1 MLLEEIKK
9 PNDIKKIKPKDYSK
23 LALEIRRFL
32 VHKVSNTGG
41 HLASNLGT
49 VELTM
54 ALHIALDLPKDKII
68 WDVGHQSY
76 THKLLTGRKDEFDSL
91 RTYGGLSGFPKIE
104 ESPCDAFD
112 TGHSST
118 SISAGLGI
126 VKGQE
131 LNGDDGT
138 VVCVI
143 GDGALTGGM
152 AFEALNNA
160 AMVDRNFIIILN
172 DNKMSISENVGSM
185 SRYLDSL
192 RLGEGYN
199 DLKAGVQK
207 NLHKVPVIGDS
218 LVDKISK
225 TKSSIKQLFIPGMFF
240 EDMGITYVGPFDGHD
255 VKKLVNIL
263 GEAKKIDHP
272 VLIHVLTK
280 KGKGYRYAESDP
292 SKFHGI
298 APFDVKSGEL
308 KKAKKALTNTK
319 VFSNA
324 LVDIA
329 KNDDKIIAITAAMT
343 DGTGLKKFKHYY
355 PNRIFD
361 VGIAEE
367 HAVTFAAGMATTGI
381 KPFFAVY
388 SSFLQRAYDQV
399 IHDVCIPKLPVK
411 FMIDRAGLVGK
422 DGETHQ
428 GIFDISYLLS
438 IPNMVVISPINAKE
452 LEMSVKYAANY
463 NEPIAVRYSRGYAVE
478 DFEEQI
484 TDFEFG
490 KSITLRDGKKIAIIN
505 VGNIIEESKIAI
517 NKLCEDGYDPKLIN
531 ARFLKPFD
539 TNMIKELC
547 ADFDIIATVE
557 EGIINGGFGESVL
570 NYINDL
576 KNKGINVNSNL
587 KVINIGIEDSFVK
600 QGDIPTLR
608 KVCKID
614 GESIYERIKELL

>member
-1 MLLEEIKK
+1 MLLEQIKG

-54 ALHIALDLPKDKII
+54 ALHLALDLPKDKII

-76 THKLLTGRKDEFDSL
+76 THKLLTGRMDEFDSL
-91 RTYGGLSGFPKIE
+91 RTYGGLSGFPKMG

-126 VKGQE
+126 VMGHSIKKQ
-131 LNGDDGT
+131 DGT
-138 VVCVI
+138 VVSVI

-160 AMVDRNFIIILN
+160 AMVNRNFIIILN
-172 DNKMSISENVGSM
+172 DNRMSISENVGSM
-185 SRYLDSL
+185 SRYLDNL

-207 NLHKVPVIGDS
+207 TLHRVPVIGDS

-225 TKSSIKQLFIPGMFF
+225 TKSSIKQLFIPGMLF

-263 GEAKKIDHP
+263 NEAKKIDHP

-280 KGKGYRYAESDP
+280 KGKGYRYAENNP

-298 APFDVKSGEL
+298 APFEVKTGEL
-308 KKAKKALTNTK
+308 KSKKSGLTYTDVFANT
-319 VFSNA
+319 
-324 LVDIA
+324 LVKLADE
-329 KNDDKIIAITAAMT
+329 DKKIMAITAAMP
-343 DGTGLKKFKHYY
+343 DGTGLSRFKKKY
-355 PNRIFD
+355 PDRCMD

-367 HAVTFAAGMATTGI
+367 HAVTFAAGMATTGL

-388 SSFLQRAYDQV
+388 SSFLQRSYDQI
-399 IHDVCIPKLPVK
+399 IHDVCIPGLPVK
-411 FMIDRAGLVGK
+411 FMVDRAGLVGK

-428 GIFDISYLLS
+428 GIFDISYLLG
-438 IPNMVVISPINAKE
+438 IPNMTVISPSNAKE
-452 LEMSVKYAANY
+452 LELAVAYAASY
-463 NEPIAVRYSRGYAVE
+463 NAPITVRYSRGYASNLYSE
-478 DFEEQI
+478 DVTPFEY
-484 TDFEFG
+484 G
-490 KSITLRDGKKIAIIN
+490 KSNILKPGEKIAIIN
-505 VGNIIEESKIAI
+505 VGNIIDECKECVD
-517 NKLCEDGYDPKLIN
+517 LLVEDGHNPELIN
-531 ARFLKPFD
+531 ARFLKPLDKDMLLKVAGEFD
-539 TNMIKELC
+539 YVI
-547 ADFDIIATVE
+547 TVE
-557 EGIINGGFGESVL
+557 EGVVNGGYGEAVL
-570 NYINDL
+570 KYFNDL
-576 KNKGINVNSNL
+576 RNDGKINNNF
-587 KVINIGIEDSFVK
+587 KVLNIGIEDEFVK
-600 QGDIPTLR
+600 QGDIKTLR

-614 GESIYERIKELL
+614 GKSIYERIKKIL

>member
-1 MLLEEIKK
+1 MFLEQIKG

-54 ALHIALDLPKDKII
+54 ALHLALDLPKDKII

-76 THKLLTGRKDEFDSL
+76 THKLLTGRMNEFDSL
-91 RTYGGLSGFPKIE
+91 RSFGGLSGFPKMS
-104 ESPCDAFD
+104 ESPCDVFD

-126 VKGQE
+126 VMGQQIKGE
-131 LNGDDGT
+131 DGT

-160 AMVDRNFIIILN
+160 AMVNRNFIIILN

-185 SRYLDSL
+185 SSYLDSL

-207 NLHKVPVIGDS
+207 TLHRVPVIGDT
-218 LVDKISK
+218 LVDKIVK
-225 TKSSIKQLFIPGMFF
+225 TKSSIKQLFIPGMLF

-255 VKKLVNIL
+255 VKKLVNII

-280 KGKGYRYAESDP
+280 KGRGYRYAESNP

-298 APFDVKSGEL
+298 APFVVKTGEL
-308 KKAKKALTNTK
+308 KTKKKGLTYTDVFANTL
-319 VFSNA
+319 SNLA
-324 LVDIA
+324 YE
-329 KNDDKIIAITAAMT
+329 DKKIMAITAAMP
-343 DGTGLKKFKHYY
+343 DGTGLSRFKKKF
-355 PNRIFD
+355 PDRCLD

-367 HAVTFAAGMATTGI
+367 HAVTFAAGMATTGL

-388 SSFLQRAYDQV
+388 SSFLQRSYDQI

-411 FMIDRAGLVGK
+411 FMVDRAGLVGK

-438 IPNMVVISPINAKE
+438 VPNMTVIAPINAKE
-452 LEMSVKYAANY
+452 LEMAVKYSASFEA
-463 NEPIAVRYSRGYAVE
+463 PIAVRYSRGYAC
-478 DFEEQI
+478 DFYSDEI
-484 TDFEFG
+484 TEFEYG
-490 KSITLRDGKKIAIIN
+490 KSICLKKGEKIAIIN
-505 VGNIIEESKIAI
+505 VGNMIEESKKCVD
-517 NKLCEDGYDPKLIN
+517 KLIEDGYNPELIN
-531 ARFLKPFD
+531 ARFIKPLD
-539 TNMIKELC
+539 KDMIK
-547 ADFDIIATVE
+547 DVVNRFDYVITVE
-557 EGIINGGFGESVL
+557 EGIISGGYGESIL
-570 NYINDL
+570 KYINDL
-576 KNKGINVNSNL
+576 KNEGLTNIP
-587 KVINIGIEDSFVK
+587 KVLNIGIEDKFVK
-600 QGDIPTLR
+600 QGDINTLR
-608 KVCKID
+608 KVLKID
-614 GESIYERIKELL
+614 GESIYERIKKIL

>member
-1 MLLEEIKK
+1 MLLEEIKQ

-54 ALHIALDLPKDKII
+54 ALHLALDLPKDKII

-76 THKLLTGRKDEFDSL
+76 THKLLTGRKDEFESL

-207 NLHKVPVIGDS
+207 TLHKVPVIGDS

-255 VKKLVNIL
+255 VKKMVNIL
-263 GEAKKIDHP
+263 NEAKKIDHP

-280 KGKGYRYAESDP
+280 KGKGYKYAEKEP

-298 APFDVKSGEL
+298 APFTVKTGEL
-308 KKAKKALTNTK
+308 KSVKTGATNTG
-319 VFSNA
+319 VFSKT
-324 LVDIA
+324 LVDVA
-329 KNDDKIIAITAAMT
+329 GNDKKIVAITAAMT
-343 DGTGLKKFKHYY
+343 DGTGLKKFKSKY
-355 PNRIFD
+355 PDRFFD

-367 HAVTFAAGMATTGI
+367 HAVTFAAGMATTGL

-388 SSFLQRAYDQV
+388 SSFLQRSYDQI

-411 FMIDRAGLVGK
+411 FMVDRAGLVGK

-428 GIFDISYLLS
+428 GIFDISYLIS
-438 IPNMVVISPINAKE
+438 IPNMTVISPINAKE
-452 LEMSVKYAANY
+452 LDMAVRFAADFDG
-463 NEPIAVRYSRGYAVE
+463 PIAVRYSRGYASNDYE
-478 DFEEQI
+478 DKTCKLEL
-484 TDFEFG
+484 G
-490 KSITLRDGKKIAIIN
+490 KSNTLRDGEKIAIIN
-505 VGNIIEESKIAI
+505 VGNIIDESKEAVELLVKDEL
-517 NKLCEDGYDPKLIN
+517 NPKLIN
-531 ARFLKPFD
+531 ARFLKPID
-539 TNMIKELC
+539 TDMIKSLC
-547 ADFDIIATVE
+547 KDYDLIVTVE
-557 EGIINGGFGESVL
+557 EGLINGGFGDYVL
-570 NYINDL
+570 NYLNELRNEGEDINT
-576 KNKGINVNSNL
+576 KL
-587 KVINIGIEDSFVK
+587 KVLNIGIEDSFVK
-600 QGDIPTLR
+600 QGDINTLR

-614 GESIYERIKELL
+614 GKSIYERIKELL